1 MVLHE
6 AEELETAGFNLGLS
20 IFIMILEDFYK
31 ADKGIWRNS
40 SCLLLG
46 AFVSLELL

>member
-6 AEELETAGFNLGLS
+6 AEELETAGFNLR
-20 IFIMILEDFYK
+20 IIYFYYDFRRFFQ
-31 ADKGIWRNS
+31 AEKGVWRNS

-46 AFVSLELL
+46 ALVSPELL

>member
-6 AEELETAGFNLGLS
+6 AEELETVGFNLR
-20 IFIMILEDFYK
+20 IIYFYYDFRRFYK
-31 ADKGIWRNS
+31 ADKGVWRNF

-46 AFVSLELL
+46 ASVSQ